1 MVRLRDCRAFVRR
14 AAAGAHPRMR
24 KALLRSLAY
33 LLAAGPAFFL
43 PFAYFVTVGWLVVYG
58 LPAAYRGEEMPEPE
72 EWFYTVSRYGFYAL
86 MVQWPVYVG
95 WVLAT
100 RRLTAR
106 LKLLWGGMMVV
117 FSLFAIPWFLWA
129 MFRGTEKTEPIRFI
143 RRRSTRRYFA
153 KGLVGELPEPP
164 RFHAA
169 LPPEY
174 RNARFRCDLD
184 EVPPEFRIV
193 TAWNPE
199 GERAEEAENLV
210 ADEHLRGEIARL
222 GFESFP
228 VTGGSAD
235 FSHAEPGYGIVCNRA
250 EAVLLARRFRQLAF
264 FEVLGGRVY
273 LVSVHEGH
281 APGDP
286 MGRWRDL
293 AVAGAAAPER

>member
-1 MVRLRDCRAFVRR
+1 MKPFRR
-14 AAAGAHPRMR
+14 I
-24 KALLRSLAY
+24 LLY
-33 LLAAGPAFFL
+33 VLAAGPALFL

-58 LPAAYRGEEMPEPE
+58 LPAVYRGEEMPEPE
-72 EWFYTVSRYGFYAL
+72 EWFYAVSRYGFYAL
-86 MVQWPVYVG
+86 MVQWPVYFG
-95 WVLAT
+95 WALST

-106 LKLLWGGMMVV
+106 LKLLWAGILVV

-129 MFRGTEKTEPIRFI
+129 MFRRTERIEPLRFI
-143 RRRSTRRYFA
+143 RRHSTRRFFA
-153 KGLVGELPEPP
+153 KGLGGELPEPP
-164 RFHAA
+164 RFHAD

-174 RNARFRCDLD
+174 RETRFRCGLC

-199 GERAEEAENLV
+199 GTKADVAENLV
-210 ADEHLRGEIARL
+210 ADEHLRSEIARL

-228 VTGGSAD
+228 VAGGNSD
-235 FSHAEPGYGIVCNRA
+235 FSHVEPGYGIVCNRA

-286 MGRWRDL
+286 MGRWRDR
-293 AVAGAAAPER
+293 AVVEG